1 MQGPSDMPQVVASA
15 HDVLFHLS
23 LTEDAPFEE
32 PSEIALEFHGWAAR
46 NGYDTDGDE
55 LREMHVQSIMALDVR
70 TAELVMEWAQD
81 VYPDIFERSY
91 GENAS
96 DDAAK

>member
-1 MQGPSDMPQVVASA
+1 MQGPGDMPQVVASA
-15 HDVLFHLS
+15 HNVLFRLS

-32 PSEIALEFHGWAAR
+32 PSEIVLEFHGWAAR

-55 LREMHVQSIMALDVR
+55 LREMHVRSIMALDVR
-70 TAELVMEWAQD
+70 TAELVMEWARD
-81 VYPDIFERSY
+81 VYPDIFERSD

-96 DDAAK
+96 DDAAE